1 MPCQSTS
8 FSRKGSNGF
17 LTASVRHVVN
27 ISRIF
32 PLIRHW
38 DRVSVFVKI
47 YVGPSFLG
55 GVMFVL
61 IIRGNLGRTGIRGNI
76 ATMYRFFAG
85 VVALKGT
92 TLTSRCVHK
101 IYSLNI
107 YLLGT

>member
-1 MPCQSTS
+1 
-8 FSRKGSNGF
+8 
-17 LTASVRHVVN
+17 
-27 ISRIF
+27 
-32 PLIRHW
+32 
-38 DRVSVFVKI
+38 
-47 YVGPSFLG
+47 
-55 GVMFVL
+55 MFVL

-76 ATMYRFFAG
+76 ATMHRFFAG